1 MEQRISLSS
10 MPMALHWDTPPTRC
24 DTDGAEHLR
33 ISAGP
38 RTDLFVSPFGDSPQ
52 LNSPRLIGRPPDGD
66 FLFSAKLTADL
77 TGTFDAGGLLLWADE
92 TRWAKLCFER
102 SPAGENMVISVVTK
116 RSSDDANAFVV
127 NGSTVWLRIARLS
140 RATAFHASTDGRH
153 WQFIRQFDLGSE
165 SVLIGF
171 EAQAPTGEG
180 CAVSFDEITF
190 SPTRLHDLRDGS

>member
-1 MEQRISLSS
+1 MEPRITLSS

-24 DTDGAEHLR
+24 DTDGAEHVR
-33 ISAGP
+33 ISSGP
-38 RTDLFVSPFGDSPQ
+38 RTDLFINPFGDSVQ

-66 FLFSAKLTADL
+66 FLFSARLTAEL
-77 TGTFDAGGLLLWADE
+77 AGTFDAGGLLLWADD

-127 NGSTVWLRIARLS
+127 DGTTVWLRIARLG
-140 RATAFHASTDGRH
+140 RGTAFHASTDGAH
-153 WQFIRQFDLGSE
+153 WHFVRQFDLGSE
-165 SVLIGF
+165 SVLIGL
-171 EAQAPTGEG
+171 EVQSPMGEG

-190 SPTRLHDLRDGS
+190 RPTTLTDLRNGS